1 MNQIHTSVD
10 GLVATKENLAKIENT
25 RQEFVVPFKWQQAA
39 VEKADRCAVLPSS
52 PSSSS
57 PATPK
62 PSLVADPAFSSRP
75 ASKLRVASRKPP
87 AAQKPSS
94 ATALPRKRPS
104 PLRFVPTLPSRTK
117 KRPQFVVCL
126 PSPKPSSAV
135 EPSLNSSAAAH
146 PKLLDDYTLT
156 CCTSWAA
163 RRPRLYAPKPLSVA
177 TTPPPTVVPFSAAPP
192 PSAQSRAASASSAYG
207 KCNEV
212 RFR

>member
-1 MNQIHTSVD
+1 MLSC
-10 GLVATKENLAKIENT
+10 
-25 RQEFVVPFKWQQAA
+25 RPRRVVLRRP
-39 VEKADRCAVLPSS
+39 RRI
-52 PSSSS
+52 
-57 PATPK
+57 K

-104 PLRFVPTLPSRTK
+104 PLRFVPTLPSPK

-135 EPSLNSSAAAH
+135 EPSLNSFAAAH

-156 CCTSWAA
+156 CCTSWAT

-177 TTPPPTVVPFSAAPP
+177 TTQPATVVPFSAAPR
-192 PSAQSRAASASSAYG
+192 PSAQSGAASASSAYG

>member
-10 GLVATKENLAKIENT
+10 GLLATKENLAKIENT

-39 VEKADRCAVLPSS
+39 VEKADRCAVPPSS

-104 PLRFVPTLPSRTK
+104 PL
-117 KRPQFVVCL
+117 PQFVVCL
-126 PSPKPSSAV
+126 PSSKPSSAV

-156 CCTSWAA
+156 CCTSWAT
-163 RRPRLYAPKPLSVA
+163 RRPRLYAPKPLTVS